1 MRKFYGGNMIKYYAE
16 VVKVEDD
23 KTWLCLYLP
32 KVKIVLTANNA
43 LRQDIID
50 RDFNK
55 VGTGLLLGYM
65 CGVAILDGNVSMLK
79 KIMYKLR
86 HIFTKGFII
95 ASKDYLSQ
103 TTT

>member
-43 LRQDIID
+43 LRQDIVD
-50 RDFNK
+50 RDLNK
-55 VGTGLLLGYM
+55 VGKGLLLGYM
-65 CGVAILDGNVSMLK
+65 CGVAVLDGNVSMFK
-79 KIMYKLR
+79 KIMYKLG
-86 HIFTKGFII
+86 HIFTKGFVIT
-95 ASKDYLSQ
+95 SKDYLSQ